1 MNGSGKRGRLVE
13 TVTLAGLAEIVDGH
27 IVGDPATVCHNAQPL
42 QDVTAGSITLLDDPK
57 RLHELHQTQAVA
69 VVVEQPLDACPQ
81 AQLVVDDLHAA
92 FGKIV
97 ERFRGP
103 QRPLPIGISPQA
115 VVDATA
121 TIGQDTAIAA
131 GAQVAAGVVL
141 GDRCRVMPGVIIMQ
155 DCVIGND
162 CTLFPGVVLYEQT
175 VLEDRVTIHA
185 GSVLGAYGF
194 GYRQENGQHVRHAQL
209 GNVYVESDV
218 EIGASVTVDR
228 GTYGSTRIGMG
239 TKIDNQVMIAHNC
252 QIGRHNLLC
261 SQVGIAGSCRT
272 GDHVVLAGQVG
283 LKDHVTLGDQAI
295 VAAQAGVMDDLPG
308 KEVYLGSPATT
319 QRNQMQ
325 IFAVQ
330 RRLPEMRKAIQ
341 RLTKELEAIRAGL
354 SGSAAGLP
362 ESEPSTDRDNSRA
375 A

>member
-1 MNGSGKRGRLVE
+1 ME
-13 TVTLAGLAEIVDGH
+13 TVTLARLAEIVGGH
-27 IVGDPATVCHNAQPL
+27 IVGDPATVCHDAQPL
-42 QDVTAGSITLLDDPK
+42 QDVTAGCITLLDDRK
-57 RLHELHQTQAVA
+57 RIQEIQQTNA

-81 AQLVVDDLHAA
+81 AQLVVDDLHAT
-92 FGKIV
+92 FEKIV
-97 ERFRGP
+97 EIFRP
-103 QRPLPIGISPQA
+103 PLCPSPPGISPQA
-115 VVDATA
+115 IVDATA
-121 TIGQDTAIAA
+121 IIGSETFIAA
-131 GAQVAAGVVL
+131 GAHVGPRVVL
-141 GDRCRVMPGVIIMQ
+141 GERCRVMPGVVIMQ
-155 DCVIGND
+155 NCVIGND

-175 VLEDRVTIHA
+175 VLEERVTVHA

-194 GYRQENGQHVRHAQL
+194 GYRQENGRHVRHAQL
-209 GNVYVESDV
+209 GNVHVEADV

-228 GTYGSTRIGMG
+228 GTYGSTRIGTG

-272 GDHVVLAGQVG
+272 GDYVILAGQVG

-341 RLTKELEAIRAGL
+341 RLTKELEAVRESLNESTAEKL
-354 SGSAAGLP
+354 ESHGSA
-362 ESEPSTDRDNSRA
+362 DRDKSRA